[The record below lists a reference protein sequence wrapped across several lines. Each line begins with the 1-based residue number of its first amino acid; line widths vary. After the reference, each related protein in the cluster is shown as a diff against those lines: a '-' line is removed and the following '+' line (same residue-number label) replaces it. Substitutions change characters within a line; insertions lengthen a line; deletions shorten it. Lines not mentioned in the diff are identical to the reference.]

1 MSPFATS
8 PEPRAPGPMA
18 AFAPSPRF
26 IEALRRFDEANA
38 QDPNRDSDNG
48 CEHPR
53 EWLYA
58 QRLSAWVLKLAPDAS
73 EPLRLAARCQH
84 LRRWEIPRDTYPADR
99 PGYLRWRKDLRQF
112 HARHAAEILTAVGYE
127 PETLNRVRS
136 LNLKENL
143 GKDPELQ
150 VLEDALCLVFLE
162 FQFADLAGRSE
173 EGKMV
178 NAVRKSWGKMS
189 AAGHAAALTLTYG
202 NREQAIL
209 ALALSSAEPT
219 PEAPNR

>member
-1 MSPFATS
+1 
-8 PEPRAPGPMA
+8 MA
-18 AFAPSPRF
+18 MAEFNPSTRF
-26 IEALRRFDEANA
+26 LEALRRFDEANA
-38 QDPNRDSDNG
+38 QDPNRDSESG
-48 CEHPR
+48 SEHPR

-73 EPLRLAARCQH
+73 EALRLAARCQH

-112 HARHAAEILTAVGYE
+112 HARHAADILTAVGYE
-127 PETLNRVRS
+127 PETINRVRS

-173 EGKMV
+173 EAKMV

-189 AAGHAAALTLTYG
+189 PAGHAAALTLTYG
-202 NREQAIL
+202 DREKAIL
-209 ALALSSAEPT
+209 NLALTPAEPPPET
-219 PEAPNR
+219 PTH